1 MKVVLYAAILTYLP
15 MSKKKNTNSSM
26 NKVLTQLVLDVF
38 EQNGNTPL
46 NYKQVSAKLNI
57 RDPESRDVIGDIL
70 KDEAFKQVLKEV
82 APGKFQLL
90 ELKTFVEGKVDLTND
105 GSAFIV
111 TDDESE
117 TDIFVAPR
125 KLRNALN
132 GDRVKVYV
140 YAKSKGRRQEGEVI
154 EILQRAKTEFTGV
167 LKMSERYAFLIPDD
181 RKMMHDIFIP
191 MSELNSAKNGIK
203 AVAEITDWPAG
214 ARNPVGRIKHV
225 LGEQGENDTEMN
237 AILAEYGFPLS
248 FPAEVEHDAEQISA
262 DITPAEI
269 AKRRDFRDTITFTID
284 PFDAKDFDDAL
295 SFKKLENGN
304 YEVGVHI
311 ADVSHY
317 IIPDSALDKEAFER
331 GTSVYLVDRVIPMLP
346 ERLSNGLCSLRPNE
360 DKLCF
365 AAVFELDEKA
375 NIVTEWFGKTVIHSN
390 RRFTYEEVQEV
401 IEAKEGDFKDEILKL
416 NELAYILRDRKFKN
430 GAISFETTELKFK
443 LDEKG
448 KPTGVYIKERKD
460 AHKLIE
466 DYMLLANR
474 KVAEF
479 IAKKGKGK
487 HKYTFVYRAHDSP
500 KPDALNS
507 FAQFAARFGYKIN
520 TKSDKEIA
528 RSLNHLMEDVE
539 GKKEQNVLTH
549 LAIRSMAKAIYTTKS
564 SSHYGLAFD
573 YYTHFTSPIRRYP
586 DVMVHRLLLHYLSGG
601 QSVNEDMYEKMSQH
615 SSQMEKRAADAERA
629 SVKYKQAEY
638 LQDQVGN
645 IFEGVI
651 SGVTEWG
658 MYVEIIENK
667 CEGMIR
673 LRDISDDFYT
683 LDEKNYAIIG
693 QRKKKTY
700 RLGDEVKIRVKNVD
714 LTKKQIDFS
723 LVQD

>member
-1 MKVVLYAAILTYLP
+1 
-15 MSKKKNTNSSM
+15 MSKKKNNSSV
-26 NKVLTQLVLDVF
+26 KQVLTQMVLDVF

-46 NYKQVSAKLNI
+46 NYKQVSAKLNV
-57 RDPESRDVIGDIL
+57 RDPESRDIIFEIL
-70 KDEAFKQVLKEV
+70 KDEAQKDVLKELS
-82 APGKFQLL
+82 PGKFQLL

-111 TDDESE
+111 TDDELE

-140 YAKSKGRRQEGEVI
+140 YAKNKGKHKEGEVI
-154 EILQRAKTEFTGV
+154 EILQRNKMEFTGIV
-167 LKMSERYAFLIPDD
+167 KLSERFAFFIPDD

-191 MSELNSAKNGIK
+191 INELNGAKNGIK
-203 AVAEITDWPAG
+203 AIAEITDWPAD
-214 ARNPVGRIKHV
+214 AKNPIGRIKHI
-225 LGEQGENDTEMN
+225 LGAQGENDTEMN

-248 FPAEVEHDAEQISA
+248 FPAEVEHESEEISDKITEQ
-262 DITPAEI
+262 EI
-269 AKRRDFRDTITFTID
+269 AKRRDFREVLTFTID
-284 PFDAKDFDDAL
+284 PFDAKDFDDAI
-295 SFKKLENGN
+295 SFKYLENGN

-317 IIPDSALDKEAFER
+317 IIPDSALDKEALDR
-331 GTSVYLVDRVIPMLP
+331 ATSVYLVDRVIPMLP
-346 ERLSNGLCSLRPNE
+346 ERLSNGLCSLRPKE

-365 AAVFELDEKA
+365 SAVFELDEDA
-375 NIVTEWFGKTVIHSN
+375 YIINEWYGKTIIHSD
-390 RRFTYEEVQEV
+390 RRFTYEEVQEI
-401 IEAKEGDFKDEILKL
+401 IENKAGDHAKEIEEL
-416 NELAYILRDRKFKN
+416 NKLAYKLRERKFKN
-430 GAISFETTELKFK
+430 GAISFETTEVKFK
-443 LDEKG
+443 LDETG
-448 KPTGVYIKERKD
+448 KPTGVYVKERKD

-466 DYMLLANR
+466 DFMLLANR
-474 KVAEF
+474 KVAEHVS
-479 IAKKGKGK
+479 KMGKGK
-487 HKYTFVYRAHDSP
+487 HKYTFVYRVHDSP
-500 KPDALNS
+500 KPEALAN

-520 TKSDKEIA
+520 TKSDKETA
-528 RSLNHLMEDVE
+528 KSLNYLMEDVE

-573 YYTHFTSPIRRYP
+573 HYTHFTSPIRRYP
-586 DVMVHRLLLHYLSGG
+586 DVMVHRLLFHYLNGG
-601 QSVNEDMYEKMSQH
+601 QSANAEHYEKLCQH

-638 LQDQVGN
+638 LRDQVGN
-645 IFEGVI
+645 IFSGVI

-693 QRKKKTY
+693 QRKKKVY
-700 RLGDEVKIRVKNVD
+700 QLGDEVKIRVKNVD

-723 LVQD
+723 LVQE

>member
-1 MKVVLYAAILTYLP
+1 
-15 MSKKKNTNSSM
+15 MSNKKKHSATINT
-26 NKVLTQLVLDVF
+26 VLTQMVLDIF

-46 NYKQVSAKLNI
+46 NYKQVSAKLNV
-57 RDPESRDVIGDIL
+57 RDPDAKYTILDIL
-70 KDEAFKQVLKEV
+70 KEETFKQTLKEV
-82 APGKFQLL
+82 SPGKFQLI

-111 TDDESE
+111 TEDPDES
-117 TDIFVAPR
+117 DIFVAPR

-140 YAKSKGRRQEGEVI
+140 YAKSKGKRQEGEVI
-154 EILQRAKTEFTGV
+154 EILQRAKMEFTGIV
-167 LKMSERYAFLIPDD
+167 KLSDRYAFFIPDD

-191 MSELNSAKNGIK
+191 MGELNGAKNGIK
-203 AVAEITDWPAG
+203 AVAEITDWPAQ
-214 ARNPVGRIKHV
+214 AKNPVGRIKHI
-225 LGEQGENDTEMN
+225 LGNQGENDTEMN

-248 FPAEVEHDAEQISA
+248 FPAEVEHDAEAIAA
-262 DITPAEI
+262 DITSQEI
-269 AKRRDFRDTITFTID
+269 AKRRDFRDVTTFTID
-284 PFDAKDFDDAL
+284 PFDAKDFDDAI
-295 SFKKLENGN
+295 SFKILDNGN

-317 IIPDSALDKEAFER
+317 IIPDSALDKEAFDR

-375 NIVTEWFGKTVIHSN
+375 NIVTEWFGKTVINSN
-390 RRFTYEEVQEV
+390 RRFTYEEAQEV
-401 IEAKEGDFKDEILKL
+401 IETKEGDYTSEILKL

-430 GAISFETTELKFK
+430 GAISFETTEVKFI
-443 LDEKG
+443 LDDKG
-448 KPTGVYIKERKD
+448 KPTGVYVKERKD

-466 DYMLLANR
+466 DFMLLANR

-479 IAKKGKGK
+479 VSKKGKGK
-487 HKYTFVYRAHDSP
+487 QKYTFVYRAHDAP
-500 KPDALNS
+500 KPDAIAS
-507 FAQFAARFGYKIN
+507 FANFASKFGYKIN
-520 TKSDKEIA
+520 TKSDKETA
-528 RSLNHLMEDVE
+528 RSLNFLMEDVE

-549 LAIRSMAKAIYTTKS
+549 LAIRSMAKAIYTTKT

-573 YYTHFTSPIRRYP
+573 HYTHFTSPIRRYP
-586 DVMVHRLLLHYLSGG
+586 DVMVHRLLQHYLDGG
-601 QSVNEDMYEKMSQH
+601 QSVNAEHYEKLCQH
-615 SSQMEKRAADAERA
+615 SSQMEKKAADAERA
-629 SVKYKQAEY
+629 SVKYKQAEF
-638 LQDQVGN
+638 LKDQVGTVYS
-645 IFEGVI
+645 GVI

-683 LDEKNYAIIG
+683 LDEKNFAIIG
-693 QRKKKTY
+693 QRKKKIY
-700 RLGDEVKIRVKNVD
+700 QLGDEVQIRVKNVD

>member
-1 MKVVLYAAILTYLP
+1 
-15 MSKKKNTNSSM
+15 MSKKKKNNSSIVQ
-26 NKVLTQLVLDVF
+26 VLTQMVLDVF

-46 NYKQVSAKLNI
+46 NYKQVSAKLNV
-57 RDPESRDVIGDIL
+57 RDPESREIIFDIL
-70 KDEAFKQVLKEV
+70 KDEAFKSVLKEIS
-82 APGKFQLL
+82 PGKFQLL
-90 ELKTFVEGKVDLTND
+90 ELKTFIEGRVDLTND

-111 TDDESE
+111 TDDELE

-125 KLRNALN
+125 KLRNALH

-140 YAKSKGRRQEGEVI
+140 YAISKGKRKEGEII
-154 EILQRAKTEFTGV
+154 EILQRAKMEFTGIV
-167 LKMSERYAFLIPDD
+167 KLSERFAFFIPDD

-191 MSELNSAKNGIK
+191 MAELNGAKNGIK
-203 AVAEITDWPAG
+203 AIAEITDWPVDAK
-214 ARNPVGRIKHV
+214 NPIGRIKHI
-225 LGEQGENDTEMN
+225 LGAQGENDTEMN

-248 FPAEVEHDAEQISA
+248 FPAEVEHESEEIS
-262 DITPAEI
+262 DVITKEEI
-269 AKRRDFRDTITFTID
+269 ARRRDFRDITTFTID

-295 SFKKLENGN
+295 SFKILENGN

-317 IIPDSALDKEAFER
+317 IIPESALDKEALDR
-331 GTSVYLVDRVIPMLP
+331 ATSVYLVDRVIPMLP
-346 ERLSNGLCSLRPNE
+346 ERLSNGLCSLRPHE

-365 AAVFELDEKA
+365 SAVD
-375 NIVTEWFGKTVIHSN
+375 

-401 IEAKEGDFKDEILKL
+401 IESKEGDFKSEILKL
-416 NELAYILRDRKFKN
+416 NALAYKLRDRKFKN
-430 GAISFETTELKFK
+430 GAISFETTEVKFK
-443 LDEKG
+443 LDETG
-448 KPTGVYIKERKD
+448 KPTGVYVKERKD

-466 DYMLLANR
+466 DFMLLANR
-474 KVAEF
+474 KVAEHVS
-479 IAKKGKGK
+479 KMGKGK

-500 KPDALNS
+500 KPDALAN

-520 TKSDKEIA
+520 TKSDKETA
-528 RSLNHLMEDVE
+528 KSLNFLMEDVE

-549 LAIRSMAKAIYTTKS
+549 LAIRSMAKAIYTTKT

-573 YYTHFTSPIRRYP
+573 HYTHFTSPIRRYP
-586 DVMVHRLLLHYLSGG
+586 DVMVHRLLFHYLNGG
-601 QSVNEDMYEKMSQH
+601 QSANAEHYEKLCSH
-615 SSQMEKRAADAERA
+615 SSQMEKKAADAERS

-638 LQDQVGN
+638 LRDQVGN
-645 IFEGVI
+645 MFTGII

-683 LDEKNYAIIG
+683 LDEKNYCIIG
-693 QRKKKTY
+693 QRKKKIY
-700 RLGDEVKIRVKNVD
+700 QLGDEVRIRVKNVD
-714 LTKKQIDFS
+714 LTKKQIDFT

>member
-1 MKVVLYAAILTYLP
+1 M
-15 MSKKKNTNSSM
+15 
-26 NKVLTQLVLDVF
+26 VLDIF

-46 NYKQVSAKLNI
+46 NYKQVSAKLNV
-57 RDPESRDVIGDIL
+57 RDPESREIIYEIL
-70 KDEAFKQVLKEV
+70 KDEVKKSVLKEIT
-82 APGKFQLL
+82 PGKFQLL
-90 ELKTFVEGKVDLTND
+90 ELKTFIEGVVDLTND

-111 TDDESE
+111 TDDEFES
-117 TDIFVAPR
+117 DIFIAPR
-125 KLRNALN
+125 KLRTALN

-140 YAKSKGRRQEGEVI
+140 YAKSKGKHKEGEVI
-154 EILQRAKTEFTGV
+154 EILQRAKMEFTGIV
-167 LKMSERYAFLIPDD
+167 KLSERYAFFIPDD

-191 MSELNSAKNGIK
+191 ISELNGAKNGIK
-203 AVAEITDWPAG
+203 AIAEITDWPTEAK
-214 ARNPVGRIKHV
+214 NPIGRIKHI
-225 LGEQGENDTEMN
+225 LGAQGENDTEMN

-248 FPAEVEHDAEQISA
+248 FPAEVEHDAEEIP
-262 DITPAEI
+262 DVITPEEI
-269 AKRRDFRDTITFTID
+269 AKRRDFRNITTFTID

-295 SFKKLENGN
+295 SYQVLENGN

-317 IIPDSALDKEAFER
+317 IIPDSALDKEALDR
-331 GTSVYLVDRVIPMLP
+331 ATSVYLVDRVIPMLP
-346 ERLSNGLCSLRPNE
+346 ERLSNGLCSLRPKE
-360 DKLCF
+360 EKLCF
-365 AAVFELDEKA
+365 SAVFEMDENA
-375 NIVTEWFGKTVIHSN
+375 NIITEWYGKTIIYSD

-401 IEAKEGDFKDEILKL
+401 IESGEGDFKEEIFKL
-416 NELAYILRDRKFKN
+416 NALAYKLRDRKFKN
-430 GAISFETTELKFK
+430 GAISFETTEVKFK
-443 LDEKG
+443 LDETG
-448 KPTGVYIKERKD
+448 KPTGVYVKERKD

-466 DYMLLANR
+466 DFMLLANR
-474 KVAEF
+474 KVAERVS
-479 IAKKGKGK
+479 KMGKGK
-487 HKYTFVYRAHDSP
+487 HRYTFVYRVHDSP
-500 KPDALNS
+500 KPDALAN

-520 TKSDKEIA
+520 TKSDKETA
-528 RSLNHLMEDVE
+528 KSLNYLMEDVE

-573 YYTHFTSPIRRYP
+573 HYTHFTSPIRRYP
-586 DVMVHRLLLHYLSGG
+586 DVMVHRLLFHYLNGG
-601 QSVNEDMYEKMSQH
+601 QSANAEFYEKLCSH
-615 SSQMEKRAADAERA
+615 SSLMEKKAADAERS

-638 LQDQVGN
+638 LRDQVGN
-645 IFEGVI
+645 TFMGII

-693 QRKKKTY
+693 QRKKKIY
-700 RLGDEVKIRVKNVD
+700 QLGDEVKIKVKQVD

>member
-1 MKVVLYAAILTYLP
+1 
-15 MSKKKNTNSSM
+15 MSKKKKKNKSSIDQ
-26 NKVLTQLVLDVF
+26 VLTQMVLDIF

-46 NYKQVSAKLNI
+46 NYKQVSAKLNV
-57 RDPESRDVIGDIL
+57 RDPEARAVINDIL
-70 KDEAFKQVLKEV
+70 DEETFKGVLKEIS
-82 APGKFQLL
+82 PGKFQLL
-90 ELKTFVEGKVDLTND
+90 ELKTFVEGRVDLTND

-111 TDDESE
+111 TDDEFES
-117 TDIFVAPR
+117 DIYIAPR

-132 GDRVKVYV
+132 GDWVKVYV
-140 YAKSKGRRQEGEVI
+140 YAKSRGKRKEGEII
-154 EILQRAKTEFTGV
+154 EILKRHKMEFTGV
-167 LKMSERYAFLIPDD
+167 VRLSEHYAFFLADD

-191 MSELNSAKNGIK
+191 LSELNGAKNGIK

-214 ARNPVGRIKHV
+214 AKNPVGRIKHV
-225 LGEQGENDTEMN
+225 LGQQGENDTEMN

-248 FPAEVEHDAEQISA
+248 FPAEVEREAEEIQDVISEE
-262 DITPAEI
+262 EI
-269 AKRRDFRDTITFTID
+269 ARRRDFREVLTFTID

-295 SFKKLENGN
+295 SFKKLDNGN

-311 ADVSHY
+311 ADVAHY
-317 IIPDSALDKEAFER
+317 IIPDSALDKEAYER

-365 AAVFELDEKA
+365 AAVFELDEEA
-375 NIVTEWFGKTVIHSN
+375 NIHNEWFGKTVIHSD

-401 IEAKEGDFKDEILKL
+401 IETQQGDFTEEILKL
-416 NELAYILRDRKFKN
+416 NALAHKLRERKFKA
-430 GAISFETTELKFK
+430 GAISFETTEVKFK
-443 LDEKG
+443 LDENS
-448 KPTGVYIKERKD
+448 KPIGVYVKERKD

-466 DYMLLANR
+466 DFMLLANR
-474 KVAEF
+474 KVAEYVS
-479 IAKKGKGK
+479 KMGKGK
-487 HKYTFVYRAHDSP
+487 NKYTFVYRAHDSP

-528 RSLNHLMEDVE
+528 KSLNYLMEDVE

-549 LAIRSMAKAIYTTKS
+549 LAIRSMAKAIYTTKT
-564 SSHYGLAFD
+564 SSHYGLAFSH
-573 YYTHFTSPIRRYP
+573 YTHFTSPIRRYP
-586 DVMVHRLLLHYLSGG
+586 DVMVHRLLFHYLNGG
-601 QSVNEDMYEKMSQH
+601 KSANADHYEELCKH
-615 SSQMEKRAADAERA
+615 SSAMEKRAADAERA

-638 LQDQVGN
+638 LRDQVGN
-645 IFEGVI
+645 VFTGII

-658 MYVEIIENK
+658 MYVELTENK

-673 LRDISDDFYT
+673 LRDITDDFYT

-693 QRKKKTY
+693 QRKKKIY
-700 RLGDEVKIRVKNVD
+700 QLGDEVKIKVKSVD
-714 LTKKQIDFS
+714 LTKKQIDFT
-723 LVQD
+723 LITNNIL